1 MNDRWDSIDILP
13 YLLTYFLHPAH
24 RGKYSLSKDFKTKEI
39 EINFHLFRCR
49 IEVINMEYFNN
60 LRRKNLLVYVKE
72 ES

>member
-13 YLLTYFLHPAH
+13 YMLAYFLHPAH

-39 EINFHLFRCR
+39 EINIRLFRCR
-49 IEVINMEYFNN
+49 IKNIDVEHVEY
-60 LRRKNLLVYVKE
+60 LRRKNFLVHIKE